1 MWVTTK
7 WYKILTSG
15 GFDILYLT
23 GSEMFKVYVDETGQ
37 MIRSVLNG
45 GGMMVILMLL
55 YMVILDMMM
64 LLMVILD
71 MMMIMMTVLNL
82 IVMLL

>member
-45 GGMMVILMLL
+45 GMMVILMLL

-71 MMMIMMTVLNL
+71 MMRIMMTMLNL
-82 IVMLL
+82 IMMLL